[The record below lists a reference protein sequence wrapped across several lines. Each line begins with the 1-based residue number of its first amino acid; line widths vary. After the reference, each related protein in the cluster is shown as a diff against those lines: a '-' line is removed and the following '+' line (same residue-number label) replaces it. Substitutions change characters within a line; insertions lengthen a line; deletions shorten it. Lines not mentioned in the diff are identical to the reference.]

1 MNTNNCNV
9 LDTHLNKNSINDKAQ
24 VSNYALKVA
33 LHTMKER
40 CQKLQNRLSCLE
52 EENLQLRIER
62 HSIPGVAKKER
73 DLHIDNITLHK
84 KIEELN
90 RQKSQLSHHI
100 FMVATENKE
109 LWERLS
115 KLSDE
120 KNVETYSK
128 NLLMTSNKYTN
139 VIPDKSL
146 QILELCKDTKE
157 ESLEE
162 ISLKVLNS
170 IRKTR
175 PSLEGSEC
183 DDAMEWQTNALNVK
197 GCEFN
202 IKREDGQSELDG
214 VIHMEIKDIL
224 DKLNIEKAM
233 LKQQQEELKNAL
245 ELMQRIAKEKKSQ
258 TCKTCAAR
266 YNEETASKTS
276 IKPPELPENITT
288 SAAADIEERDKS
300 DLEMKFSAG
309 ITLKNKENAF
319 EDRICPLCTKFYAKS
334 TPFDEFNDHVLSH
347 FVEDGEQDSHMSL
360 FEITA

>member
-1 MNTNNCNV
+1 MSVNKCNA
-9 LDTHLNKNSINDKAQ
+9 LDTHLNKNSITESSQ
-24 VSNYALKVA
+24 ISNYALKVA

-62 HSIPGVAKKER
+62 HSIPGVTKKDREG
-73 DLHIDNITLHK
+73 HNDNILLHK

-115 KLSDE
+115 KLSDD
-120 KNVETYSK
+120 KNYESNSK
-128 NLLMTSNKYTN
+128 NLLSNTKKQSIL
-139 VIPDKSL
+139 IPDKSI

-170 IRKTR
+170 IKKNR
-175 PSLEGSEC
+175 SLEGSEC
-183 DDAMEWQTNALNVK
+183 DDAMEWQTNTLNVNE
-197 GCEFN
+197 CEFN
-202 IKREDGQSELDG
+202 IKRVNGQSDLDG
-214 VIHMEIKDIL
+214 IVHMEMKDIL
-224 DKLNIEKAM
+224 DKLNLEKAM

-245 ELMQRIAKEKKSQ
+245 ELMVKISKEKKSSP
-258 TCKTCAAR
+258 CKTCSMRNSDEASGKLNVKPLEFLDNENID
-266 YNEETASKTS
+266 NEEK
-276 IKPPELPENITT
+276 
-288 SAAADIEERDKS
+288 DKS
-300 DLEMKFSAG
+300 DSVMKFSTG
-309 ITLKNKENAF
+309 IPLKSKDNAF

-347 FVEDGEQDSHMSL
+347 FVEDSEQDSHMSL

>member
-1 MNTNNCNV
+1 MNANNCSV
-9 LDTHLNKNSINDKAQ
+9 LDTHLNKTNLNDNTH

-62 HSIPGVAKKER
+62 HSIPGIAKKDR
-73 DLHIDNITLHK
+73 DIHLDNITLHK

-120 KNVETYSK
+120 KNTETYSK
-128 NLLMTSNKYTN
+128 NLLVPSNKYTN

-162 ISLKVLNS
+162 ISLKVINS

-214 VIHMEIKDIL
+214 IIHMEIKDIL
-224 DKLNIEKAM
+224 DKLNLEKAM
-233 LKQQQEELKNAL
+233 LKQQQEELKGAL
-245 ELMQRIAKEKKSQ
+245 ELMHRISKEKKSQ

-266 YNEETASKTS
+266 NNEEAAAGKP
-276 IKPPELPENITT
+276 IKPPELPESDTT
-288 SAAADIEERDKS
+288 DIEEKDKS
-300 DLEMKFSAG
+300 ELEMKCSAG
-309 ITLKNKENAF
+309 FTLKNKENAF

-347 FVEDGEQDSHMSL
+347 FVEDAEQDSHMSL